1 MTAREVR
8 ALSGSYILA
17 HMKKF
22 FLVPALLLCAVLPA
36 RAEEGAPAAM
46 DRAWRA
52 LVATDYAAAAA
63 AFESAA
69 AGMQGTPRHEALY
82 QAALSWTL
90 LQDTASLSKGA
101 RILDALMAE
110 AEPEE
115 SIYAKSMLMQAWNSF
130 IRGDTA
136 AARAQYA
143 NAEPSLPP
151 EELSRALW
159 ICSEMMGQMGDR
171 RAADSCALRLR
182 KDHPRSLEALYGIRR
197 AATKKSLGPA
207 ASAPAPA
214 ASAAPATAP
223 RPAQP
228 AAAEEKTPA
237 PAAPEARSAAAPA
250 EAPVNA
256 PVVRPGSRLAQ
267 KAPPPAPEAAPA
279 PDADDEASAIDP
291 KGDWCLQVG
300 AFADKGN
307 AEALQKRLS
316 SLPGTVRIVQMPSEK
331 RVLHLVRIYAFAT
344 KEAAER
350 FRERHIKPMGLIGQ
364 ARSLK

>member
-8 ALSGSYILA
+8 PLSGSYILS

-22 FLVPALLLCAVLPA
+22 LSVALLLLCAALPA
-36 RAEEGAPAAM
+36 RAEESAPAAM

-63 AFESAA
+63 EFESAA
-69 AGMQGTPRHEALY
+69 AGMRGTPRHEALY

-90 LQDTASLSKGA
+90 LLDTASLSRGA
-101 RILDALMAE
+101 KILDALMAE
-110 AEPEE
+110 VEPEE

-130 IRGDTA
+130 VRGDTA

-197 AATKKSLGPA
+197 AATKKGLGPA
-207 ASAPAPA
+207 AAPAPA
-214 ASAAPATAP
+214 PSASPSPASPSA
-223 RPAQP
+223 RG
-228 AAAEEKTPA
+228 AAAKEETPA
-237 PAAPEARSAAAPA
+237 PAAAEARSAAAPSG
-250 EAPVNA
+250 APVNA
-256 PVVRPGSRLAQ
+256 PVVRPGSASAK
-267 KAPPPAPEAAPA
+267 KAPAAAPA
-279 PDADDEASAIDP
+279 PEPAPAADDAASAIDP

-300 AFADKGN
+300 AFADQGN

-316 SLPGTVRIVQMPSEK
+316 SLPGTVRIVRMPSEQ